1 MRLIVLCRLQTVKLG
16 VRFLDRYNIRAEY
29 KAYIYIYVY
38 IYIDRCRQARLEMA
52 PLQSV
57 FDENTELLSI
67 PVVCIFTFMLQG
79 CALYICASALH
90 VRTLVLWS
98 SALRVQGKPRL
109 YYIMNAS

>member
-29 KAYIYIYVY
+29 KA
-38 IYIDRCRQARLEMA
+38 YIDRCRQARLEMA

-109 YYIMNAS
+109 MNAS